1 MTGLF
6 ERLRRI
12 VGRGRPSTTDAEAD
26 RQADHR
32 MYPTVLVPETVCE
45 ATCKGLRS
53 HSPAHEDHE
62 GVVYWAG
69 TELGEPTPKWLLV
82 TSCIVPEAATG
93 PGHFEVS
100 ALANMRVT
108 EAVHEHDIGVL
119 ATVHSHP
126 GTSTIHSGTDEDE
139 AFFPYDGSYSI
150 VVPEYAHGG
159 MRPLTSCGI
168 YRYETDQFRR
178 LDTVEIAE
186 DFTVLSAPPYIDT
199 RP

>member
-1 MTGLF
+1 MIGLF
-6 ERLRRI
+6 DRI
-12 VGRGRPSTTDAEAD
+12 RQVLGREQPPRTDVEAIQ
-26 RQADHR
+26 QADQWT
-32 MYPTVLVPETVCE
+32 YPTILVPETVCE
-45 ATCKGLRS
+45 ETCNGLRS
-53 HSPAHEDHE
+53 HSPTYEDHE

-69 TELGEPTPKWLLV
+69 MELGEPTPERVLV
-82 TSCIVPEAATG
+82 TSCIVPEASTG

-126 GTSTIHSGTDEDE
+126 GTSTIHSGTDEGE

-150 VVPEYAHGG
+150 VVPEYAHEG
-159 MRPLTSCGI
+159 MLPLTSCGI

-178 LDTVEIAE
+178 LDTTEINE
-186 DFTVLSAPPYIDT
+186 GFTVLSAPSYIDT

>member
-1 MTGLF
+1 MTGFF
-6 ERLRRI
+6 ERLRRLL
-12 VGRGRPSTTDAEAD
+12 GRDQSPAAGGEPDQ
-26 RQADHR
+26 QADHLT
-32 MYPTVLVPETVCE
+32 YPTVLVPKRVCE
-45 ATCKGLRS
+45 ATCDGLRS
-53 HSPAHEDHE
+53 HSPAYEDHE

-69 TELGEPTPKWLLV
+69 MELGDPTPEWLLV
-82 TSCIVPEAATG
+82 TSCIVPEASTG

-100 ALANMRVT
+100 GLANMRVT

-150 VVPEYAHGG
+150 VVPEYADEG
-159 MRPLTSCGI
+159 MLPLASCGI
-168 YRYETDQFRR
+168 YRYEIDQFRR
-178 LDTVEIAE
+178 LNTSEIDE
-186 DFTVLSAPPYIDT
+186 DFTALSAPTYIDT

>member
-1 MTGLF
+1 MTGFF
-6 ERLRRI
+6 ERLRRFLS
-12 VGRGRPSTTDAEAD
+12 RDQLPRTDGEPD
-26 RQADHR
+26 QQPVHQE
-32 MYPTVLVPETVCE
+32 YPTVLVPKRVCE
-45 ATCKGLRS
+45 ATCDGLRS

-62 GVVYWAG
+62 GVIYWAG
-69 TELGEPTPKWLLV
+69 VELGEPTTEWLLV
-82 TSCIVPEAATG
+82 TSCIVPEASTG
-93 PGHFEVS
+93 PGQFEVS
-100 ALANMRVT
+100 ALANTRVT

-126 GTSTIHSGTDEDE
+126 GTSTVHSGTDEDE

-150 VVPEYAHGG
+150 VVPEYADRG

-178 LDTVEIAE
+178 LDTAEIDE
-186 DFTVLSAPPYIDT
+186 DFTVLPAPTYIDT

>member
-1 MTGLF
+1 MTELL

-12 VGRGRPSTTDAEAD
+12 LGREQPSTTDGESD
-26 RQADHR
+26 QQADQR
-32 MYPTVLVPETVCE
+32 TYPTVLVPKRVCE
-45 ATCKGLRS
+45 ATCNGLRS
-53 HSPAHEDHE
+53 HSPAYEDHE

-69 TELGEPTPKWLLV
+69 MELGEPTPEWLLV
-82 TSCIVPEAATG
+82 TSCIVPEASTG
-93 PGHFEVS
+93 PRQFEVS
-100 ALANMRVT
+100 ALANTRVT

-150 VVPEYAHGG
+150 VVPEYADDG
-159 MRPLTSCGI
+159 MRPLVSCGI

-178 LDTVEIAE
+178 LDNSEIDE
-186 DFTVLSAPPYIDT
+186 DFTVLSAPSHIDT